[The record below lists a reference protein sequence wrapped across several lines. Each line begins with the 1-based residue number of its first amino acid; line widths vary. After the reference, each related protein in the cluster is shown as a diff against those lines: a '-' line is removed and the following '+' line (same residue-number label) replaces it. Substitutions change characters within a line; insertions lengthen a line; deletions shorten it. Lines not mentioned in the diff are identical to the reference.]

1 MRDFDIKLDIVT
13 ADSINAHFGIELAT
27 LIDKLTINFSIN
39 RVDFYII

>member
-1 MRDFDIKLDIVT
+1 MRDFDAKLDIVT
-13 ADSINAHFGIELAT
+13 ANSINAYFEIESAT